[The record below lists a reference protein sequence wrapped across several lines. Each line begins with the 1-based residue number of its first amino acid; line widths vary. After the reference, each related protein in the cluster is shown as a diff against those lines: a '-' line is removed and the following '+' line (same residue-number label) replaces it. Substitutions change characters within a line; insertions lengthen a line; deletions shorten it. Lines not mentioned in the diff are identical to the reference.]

1 MCQWSKGHSPR
12 MCGRSSS
19 NPSILPEKQHSA
31 SFVEQI
37 WVNSNIFT
45 GERQTM
51 APDFIIPQNW
61 KPNILKGIF
70 KKQESLCG
78 NLNSSKHLRFR
89 GKGLNM
95 SQWFLLFKKKK
106 NRAFGPSFWN
116 TLILKFWLIKNTPKT
131 NKQKGCGPNMKQLWA
146 RFKLQYP
153 NLQTFA

>member
-1 MCQWSKGHSPR
+1 

-51 APDFIIPQNW
+51 PPDFIIPQNR
-61 KPNILKGIF
+61 KPNILKGIYR
-70 KKQESLCG
+70 KQESLCG

-89 GKGLNM
+89 GKGLNI
-95 SQWFLLFKKKK
+95 SQQFLLFKKKK
-106 NRAFGPSFWN
+106 NCAFGPSFWN
-116 TLILKFWLIKNTPKT
+116 ILIFKFWLIKNTPQ
-131 NKQKGCGPNMKQLWA
+131 NKQTKILWPKHEVSSCEPDSGCSIPVRKHLHI
-146 RFKLQYP
+146 
-153 NLQTFA
+153 